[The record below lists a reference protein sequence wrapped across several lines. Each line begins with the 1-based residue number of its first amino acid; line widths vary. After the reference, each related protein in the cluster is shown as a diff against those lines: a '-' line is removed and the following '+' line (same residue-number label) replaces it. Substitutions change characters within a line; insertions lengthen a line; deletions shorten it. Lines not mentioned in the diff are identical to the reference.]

1 MCDKK
6 YLKNL
11 NKKELLSIIE
21 KMKKDELINI
31 INNYSIKLKQRGG
44 EGGEIIKETKNSVR
58 KSIVFNQA
66 KLYESNNTNDSM
78 NNNGIYNNV

>member
-11 NKKELLSIIE
+11 NKKELLSIIA
-21 KMKKDELINI
+21 KLKKNELIDI
-31 INNYSIKLKQRGG
+31 ISKSMKLKQIGG

-66 KLYESNNTNDSM
+66 KLYKSNNTNNFM
-78 NNNGIYNNV
+78 NNNGIYNNI